1 MKLTLVARS
10 PFNFQST
17 VRAHG
22 WYQLAPWTWDETS
35 QRLSRI
41 ERLEDGHVVSLC
53 FHSEGDALVVETP
66 ERLPA
71 RQRDEVVR
79 KASWMFALD
88 ADFELFY
95 ARADAEP
102 RLAHCRARAC
112 GRLLRSP
119 TPWED
124 AVKVIMTTNIQ
135 WRGTKRLVN
144 ALVQRFGE
152 PLPDDPARRAFPTP
166 EAIAHSR
173 EATLRKIGLGYR
185 APYLLKLA
193 RGVVAGKH
201 DLDALKDPALP
212 TDALRRKLLALP
224 GIGPYAAHTL
234 LFLLGRYDYI
244 GVDTEAMRL
253 VSRYF
258 YDGRPVGEKEINAVF
273 DGWGEYKSLAYWF
286 WDYAGTEP

>member
-1 MKLTLVARS
+1 MKLTLAARS
-10 PFNFQST
+10 PFNFHAT
-17 VRAHG
+17 VCAHG
-22 WYQLAPWTWDETS
+22 WYQLAPWAWDETS

-53 FHSEGDALVVETP
+53 FHSAGDGLVIEMP
-66 ERLPA
+66 KQLPA
-71 RQRDEVVR
+71 RQREEVIR

-88 ADFELFY
+88 ADFEPFY

-119 TPWED
+119 TVWED
-124 AVKVIMTTNIQ
+124 VVKVMTTTNIQ

-144 ALVQRFGE
+144 ALVQHFGE
-152 PLPDDPARRAFPTP
+152 PLPDDPLRHAFPTP
-166 EAIAHSR
+166 EAIARSR

-193 RGVVAGKH
+193 RGVVAGEY
-201 DLDALKDPALP
+201 DLDTLKDSGLP

-234 LFLLGRYDYI
+234 LFLLGRYGYI
-244 GVDTEAMRL
+244 GVDTEAMSL
-253 VSRYF
+253 VSKHF
-258 YDGRPVGEKEINAVF
+258 YAGRPVSEREINAAF
-273 DGWGEYKSLAYWF
+273 EGWGEYKALAYWF
-286 WDYAGTEP
+286 WDYAGMER